1 MSRSGSNAEGAHVRW
16 FVAGAFSSSPTG
28 RRFQVTPETF
38 ASELA
43 KAARHVRVTVP
54 DRLGALDTC
63 PVELSFERLRDF
75 SVAEV
80 LPRLPKPREL
90 HALRDT
96 LWGLGPA
103 EEVIQC
109 VTRVTGPGRLPDAV
123 AAAIR
128 DAAAPPSSA
137 PPASATGEDSLVES
151 LLQQAQN
158 ASPSENASR
167 AVSAF
172 IKAINPRP
180 QAAPAAAPASAAR
193 KAVKDLV
200 DETLVRCATDVLIA
214 EPVARMESA
223 WRGLKWLVDQCP
235 TSAGMAV
242 EVLDVSRAE
251 LPGALEEAL
260 AQEPFERPDAVFV
273 VDTNDDVAVLARLA
287 ALGERAQVPIIAAV
301 APSLLGLS
309 PDELSLGLDDG
320 REKVSEAWKA
330 LRQDESSRWLCV
342 VLNRVAV
349 ANEVKAKRWA
359 FTSPALAVAALLAA
373 SFRETR
379 SFARITGQPGSVR
392 APALW
397 EVPAGRDQG
406 LSIPTETF
414 LPIRAQTK
422 LEAHGVLG
430 LGSRRDAD
438 TVLLAAAPMAF
449 GGGYA
454 VPLPAQVL
462 TGRIV
467 RFATWVRDQLPP
479 GSGDTE
485 VAAIFSQAAE
495 VFLFQGSAEQGQ
507 LHGELVRTDHGPGV
521 HVTAT
526 VRPEH
531 AGTRFQLAFTLP
543 MRG

>member
-1 MSRSGSNAEGAHVRW
+1 MSRSGSNAEAARVRW
-16 FVAGAFSSSPTG
+16 FVAGAFSSTPTG
-28 RRFQVTPETF
+28 RRFHLTPDTF

-43 KAARHVRVTVP
+43 KATRQVRVTVP
-54 DRLGALDTC
+54 DRLGAADTC

-80 LPRLPKPREL
+80 LPRLPRPREL

-96 LWGLGPA
+96 LSGPMPA
-103 EEVIQC
+103 EEVVQR
-109 VTRVTGPGRLPDAV
+109 VTRITGPGRLPDAV
-123 AAAIR
+123 AAALR
-128 DAAAPPSSA
+128 DAEPPVSA
-137 PPASATGEDSLVES
+137 PPTSAATGDESLVES
-151 LLQQAQN
+151 LLQQAEK
-158 ASPSENASR
+158 ASATENASR

-172 IKAINPRP
+172 IKAINPGPRSSTASG
-180 QAAPAAAPASAAR
+180 AAGAAR

-200 DETLVRCATDVLIA
+200 DETLIRCATDVLIA
-214 EPVARMESA
+214 EPVARLESA

-235 TSAGMAV
+235 SSAGMAV

-260 AQEPFERPDAVFV
+260 SGEPFERPDAVFV

-287 ALGERAQVPIIAAV
+287 ALGERAQLPIIAAV

-320 REKVSEAWKA
+320 REKVADAWKE
-330 LRQDESSRWLCV
+330 LRQDESSRWLCA
-342 VLNRVAV
+342 VLNRVVV
-349 ANEVKAKRWA
+349 ANEAKAKRWA
-359 FTSPALAVAALLAA
+359 FTSPALAVAAMLAS

-379 SFARITGQPGSVR
+379 AFARIVGQPGSVR

-397 EVPAGRDQG
+397 EVPAGRDKG

-438 TVLLAAAPMAF
+438 AVLLAAAPMAF

-479 GSGDTE
+479 GSGNAE

-495 VFLFQGSAEQGQ
+495 VFLFQGASEQGQ
-507 LHGELVRTDHGPGV
+507 LHGELVPTDHGPGV